1 MLSHYQV
8 KVLHHAD
15 QQADLW
21 ADALLAKRTAMENLL
36 KAQKSLEEIEVSI
49 AKYLPKESV
58 EIAHTQFLS
67 PLHPGNPDAL
77 YLLTVGR
84 AAIRPLSSCLRSS
97 RIKPAQ
103 NGSVCTRSYVVTSTV
118 AMSHG

>member
-1 MLSHYQV
+1 
-8 KVLHHAD
+8 
-15 QQADLW
+15 
-21 ADALLAKRTAMENLL
+21 MENLL
-36 KAQKSLEEIEVSI
+36 KAQKALEEAEVSI
-49 AKYLPKESV
+49 AKSLSKESV

-84 AAIRPLSSCLRSS
+84 AVVRPLSSRVWSS

-103 NGSVCTRSYVVTSTV
+103 NDSVCTRSYVVDPTV
-118 AMSHG
+118 AMSQG